1 MTNIGFARINKRK
14 LDLVMP
20 DRLDSIIISP
30 VHELQNFYFALT
42 SEELSI
48 TI

>member
-30 VHELQNFYFALT
+30 VHNFYFALT